1 MWSKCSDRFHGVSGS
16 WHVTKVTLGIPELRA
31 HTGKPVDTPKLAAQ
45 KKKGLWRGYQESV
58 CNWKL
63 QENIFS
69 SFQIHRILP
78 KREQNFFFFFEMCNC
93 VKLLWFQIYTE
104 IWNHLVFIQTNSNW
118 RTSSLSWEHICTKK
132 PTFPNSLTYKR
143 LGPVELTDCAEVHDM
158 LCHLFHFIPGW
169 LLAYTVLGMRW
180 EIKKKK
186 KNFHDVYSVLL
197 KSYFGFLRSLVPN
210 WGWMNV

>member
-31 HTGKPVDTPKLAAQ
+31 HTGKPVDTPKLAA
-45 KKKGLWRGYQESV
+45 KKKKKRALERISRIS
-58 CNWKL
+58 L
-63 QENIFS
+63 QLETT
-69 SFQIHRILP
+69 
-78 KREQNFFFFFEMCNC
+78 REYFFFLSDTQNTSQTGAELFFFFEMCNC

-158 LCHLFHFIPGW
+158 LCHLFHFIQGW

-186 KNFHDVYSVLL
+186 LSWCLFCAIKELFWI
-197 KSYFGFLRSLVPN
+197 FEEPGT
-210 WGWMNV
+210 

>member
-16 WHVTKVTLGIPELRA
+16 WHVTKVTLGIPELWA
-31 HTGKPVDTPKLAAQ
+31 HAGKPVDTPKLAAHT
-45 KKKGLWRGYQESV
+45 KKGGLGEDIKNQFAIGNYKR
-58 CNWKL
+58 
-63 QENIFS
+63 IFFPPFRYTEYFPNGS
-69 SFQIHRILP
+69 RTF
-78 KREQNFFFFFEMCNC
+78 FFFFFEICNC

-143 LGPVELTDCAEVHDM
+143 LGPVELTNCAEASGM
-158 LCHLFHFIPGW
+158 LSHLFHFIQGW
-169 LLAYTVLGMRW
+169 LLAFTDLGTRW

-186 KNFHDVYSVLL
+186 WHDIYSVLL
-197 KSYFGFLRSLVPN
+197 KSYFGFLRSLVHN
-210 WGWMNV
+210 WGWMNA

>member
-1 MWSKCSDRFHGVSGS
+1 MFRQVSRCIWELTCHKSDSRHPRVVSTCWEAS
-16 WHVTKVTLGIPELRA
+16 WHSQTCCT
-31 HTGKPVDTPKLAAQ
+31 H
-45 KKKGLWRGYQESV
+45 KKRGPWRGYQESV

-63 QENIFS
+63 QENFFS

-78 KREQNFFFFFEMCNC
+78 KREQNFFFFVFFEMCNC

-143 LGPVELTDCAEVHDM
+143 LGPVELTNCAEASGM
-158 LCHLFHFIPGW
+158 LSHLFHFIQGW
-169 LLAYTVLGMRW
+169 LLAFTDLGTRW

-186 KNFHDVYSVLL
+186 MAWYLFCAL
-197 KSYFGFLRSLVPN
+197 KELFWIFEEPGT
-210 WGWMNV
+210 